1 MEFDWSPEDISFRKE
16 LKAFLDNELPEYHE
30 IFDLPPEE
38 RYEFSKAFAARLAER
53 HWLTPA
59 WPKEYGGLEK
69 SVWQQLII
77 SEEMIAHGEP
87 RTGQYMNVNWIGP
100 AIILAGTDE
109 QKREHLTRISNGDVM
124 WCQGFSEPDSGSD
137 LSSLRT
143 RAIRDGD
150 EYVINGEKIWTSNA
164 GVAEMCF
171 LLARTNP
178 DVPNQKGIS
187 IFLIPTATPGFEI
200 RDVHAIIHP
209 GAFHHCILTD
219 VRVPASSRLG
229 PENEGFD
236 LVRKVLAN
244 ERVGVARYHRAAG
257 YLDRVAR
264 WAEKR
269 GLLDNPA
276 VVGHLASARAACE
289 AARLLVYQVIDER
302 SRGLQ
307 PELTAYTYRAAAVR
321 AERAVM
327 DAAFEIMGPE
337 GLPFRSFA
345 DSQFEWA
352 ITSGIAGGSYEM
364 NINSIG
370 RKLGLPR
377 AS

>member
-1 MEFDWSPEDISFRKE
+1 MEFDWSVEDVGFRKE
-16 LKAFLDNELPEYHE
+16 LKAFLDDELPEYHE
-30 IFDLPPEE
+30 IFDLAPVE
-38 RYEFSKAFAARLAER
+38 RFEFSKAFAARLAER
-53 HWLTPA
+53 RWLTPA

-100 AIILAGTDE
+100 AIILAGTDA
-109 QKREHLTRISNGDVM
+109 QKREHLTRISNGDVL
-124 WCQGFSEPDSGSD
+124 WCQGFSEPDAGSD
-137 LSSLRT
+137 LASLRT

-164 GVAEMCF
+164 GQAEMCF
-171 LLARTNP
+171 LLARTNV
-178 DVPNQKGIS
+178 DVPKQKGIS
-187 IFLIPTATPGFEI
+187 IFLIPTATAGFEI
-200 RDVHAIIHP
+200 RDVDSILHP

-219 VRVPASSRLG
+219 VRVPVSCRLG

-236 LVRKVLAN
+236 IARKVLAN

-257 YLDRVAR
+257 YLDRVAG
-264 WAEKR
+264 WADKR
-269 GLLDNPA
+269 GLLDDPA
-276 VVGHLASARAACE
+276 VVNGLASARAACE
-289 AARLLVYQVIDER
+289 AARLLVWTVVDER

-307 PELTAYTYRAAAVR
+307 PELTAFVYRAAAVR

-327 DAAFEIMGPE
+327 NAAFEVMGSE
-337 GLPFRSFA
+337 GLEFRSFA

-364 NINSIG
+364 NLNSIG
-370 RKLGLPR
+370 RCLGLPK